1 MLAEAFDQIR
11 ASAAGNVAIMV
22 RMLSAI
28 GTIASRTVRLSHLR
42 ALDEQVQYIADLAD
56 RSIESKHDRDQ
67 FARRLSEVREA
78 LKAAFFE
85 R

>member
-1 MLAEAFDQIR
+1 MA
-11 ASAAGNVAIMV
+11 

-28 GTIASRTVRLSHLR
+28 STIASRTVRLSHLR

-56 RSIESKHDRDQ
+56 RSIESKHDRDR
-67 FARRLSEVREA
+67 FTRRLSEVREA
-78 LKAAFFE
+78 LKATFFE